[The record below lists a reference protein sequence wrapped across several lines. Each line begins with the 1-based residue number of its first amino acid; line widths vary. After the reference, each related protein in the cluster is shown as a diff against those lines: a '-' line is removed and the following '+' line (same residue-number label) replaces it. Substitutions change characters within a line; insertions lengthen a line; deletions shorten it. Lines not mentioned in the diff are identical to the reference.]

1 MKQKFKKQIVSRGV
15 HLLLGI
21 FFIGLSSFTAF
32 GHQKQVSGTIAGSDG
47 VPIPGVNI
55 LQKGTS
61 NGTVSDFDGNYTL
74 NMGQGSD
81 ILVFS
86 YIGFE
91 TLERS
96 VAGKSNLSVTLEE
109 SAEGLD
115 EVVIVGYG
123 TTKKVNLTGAVGVA
137 SGEVLENRPI
147 ATVGQGLQGV
157 LPGLN
162 VTIQNGDPAQNVDF
176 NIRGFESING
186 GSPLILVDNVPM
198 DLNQINPNDI
208 ASISVLKDASASAIY
223 GARAAFG
230 VILVTTKKGKKG
242 KVNISLSTEQTVTV
256 PIFLIDPITNPYTY
270 MTSQNNLANLNGGTP
285 PYNADRLAGALAYSQ
300 NPTLENAWDRDGDFL
315 YFNGFNDYQDKVITD
330 QSFQKK
336 YDLSVSGA
344 SDEASYYASIGYLG
358 KEGYLVNDR
367 ANQDFQRFNAL
378 LKVDFKVNNWLSL
391 NSKIIYTNTSNG
403 TPNTYGFDASVNS
416 VNRIL
421 PIEPIEF
428 PDLDYYRT
436 PGDRAD
442 YEQFIGENFFNF
454 DSRPYLEE
462 GGLNSDNKHDTW
474 FTQGLTITPF
484 DGFVLKSDFS
494 YNSFFQSV
502 EQVQSEISVIDGD
515 NFSEGIDL
523 SNLRFGPGFSGNT
536 SIINRTQ
543 YNQYFTF
550 NIFGEY
556 TYDKLEDHFF
566 KAMVGFNQEESRT
579 RRLQGRGNDLITS
592 AITDLNATTGD
603 QFVEGGR
610 SHFAIR
616 GAFFRFNYN
625 YKGKYLLEVSGRY
638 DGTSRFPKEDR
649 FGFFPSFSAGW
660 RISEENFMQGASSW
674 LSNLKFRA
682 SYGELG
688 NQIVLKRLP
697 NGQRVQDYYP
707 YVPSLNTGNS
717 DYNIG
722 NGPLPIVTAAGLVSP
737 TLTWESVNTRN
748 FGLDASFLK
757 GRLDLTADVFV
768 RETTDMLLR
777 VGLPDILGADEP
789 AENGAD
795 LETKGWE
802 LTLNWRDKIGDNWKY
817 GVGFNLWDNQTKI
830 TKYGGENPSING
842 FYVGKD
848 IGEIW
853 GFETVG
859 LFESDAA
866 ADAAPDQSAVNGGA
880 WEAGDIQYADLNGDG
895 VIDRGTQS
903 INSETGEFEV
913 GDLKVIGN
921 TTARYSF
928 GFTPRVEYKG
938 LSINMFFQGVFK
950 RDYYP
955 PQGPHAGFWPYN
967 GSLVTQDFLDNS
979 WSPTNPDAYFARPR
993 GTNTK
998 NIQRQTR
1005 FLQDAAYIRL
1015 KNVTINYNL
1024 PQDLVSKF
1032 GMSNASVYLAGQNL
1046 WEATNM
1052 HPTLDP
1058 EQTPSGNLLQQ
1069 YTFERSFSL
1078 GLRVMF

>member
-1 MKQKFKKQIVSRGV
+1 MKQKFKKQFISRSMIC
-15 HLLLGI
+15 LLGI
-21 FFIGLSSFTAF
+21 LFVTLSSFKAF
-32 GHQKQVSGTIAGSDG
+32 SQQKQVKGTITSIDG
-47 VPIPGVNI
+47 VPIPGVNV
-55 LQKGTS
+55 LQKGTG
-61 NGTVSDFDGNYTL
+61 NGAVSDFDGNYALTL
-74 NMGQGSD
+74 TQGSD
-81 ILVFS
+81 VLVFS
-86 YIGFE
+86 YIGYE
-91 TLERS
+91 TIE
-96 VAGKSNLSVTLEE
+96 LSVGGKTTLNVSLQE

-137 SGEVLENRPI
+137 SGEVLDKRPI

-162 VTIQNGDPAQNVDF
+162 VTVQNGDPAQNVDF

-208 ASISVLKDASASAIY
+208 ESISVLKDASAAAIY

-242 KVNISLSTEQTVTV
+242 KVNVTLSTEQTVTV
-256 PIFLIDPITNPYTY
+256 PIFLIEPITDPFVY
-270 MTSQNNLANLNGGTP
+270 MTSQNNLAALNGGAA
-285 PYNADRLAGALAYSQ
+285 PYNDNRLAGALAYSQ
-300 NPTLENAWDRDGDFL
+300 NPTLENAWDRDGNFL

-330 QSFQKK
+330 QSLQKK

-344 SDEASYYASIGYLG
+344 SEEASYYASFGYLG
-358 KEGYLVNDR
+358 KEGYLVSDR
-367 ANQDFQRFNAL
+367 GNQNFERFNAL
-378 LKVDFKVNNWLSL
+378 LKAEFKVNDWLSL
-391 NSKIIYTNTSNG
+391 DSKIIYTNTTSED
-403 TPNTYGFDASVNS
+403 PRTYGDASINS
-416 VNRIL
+416 VNRML
-421 PIEPIEF
+421 PIEPLFF

-442 YEQFIGENFFNF
+442 YEPFIGEAFYNQNVI
-454 DSRPYLEE
+454 PYLEE
-462 GGLNSDNKHDTW
+462 GGRDTYTRHDTW

-494 YNSFFQSV
+494 YNTFYQSYQEV
-502 EQVQSEISVIDGD
+502 KSKIDVIGGSG
-515 NFSEGIDL
+515 FSDGIDL
-523 SNLRFGPGFSGNT
+523 TNVFLDNGFSADDY
-536 SIINRTQ
+536 ILNRNQ

-556 TYDKLEDHFF
+556 TYDKLENHNF
-566 KAMVGFNQEESRT
+566 KAMVGFNQEELRNRT
-579 RRLQGRGNDLITS
+579 LTARADNLLTPG
-592 AITDLNATTGD
+592 ITDISATTGT
-603 QFVEGGR
+603 QTTNGGR
-610 SHFAIR
+610 SHYALR
-616 GAFFRFNYN
+616 GAFFRFNYD

-638 DGTSRFPKEDR
+638 DGTSRFPQEDR
-649 FGFFPSFSAGW
+649 FGFFPSFSTGW

-688 NQIVLKRLP
+688 NQIYTQ
-697 NGQRVQDYYP
+697 NGQQNFYP
-707 YVPSLNTGNS
+707 YVPSLGTGTVE
-717 DYNIG
+717 YTHG
-722 NGPLPIVTAAGLVSP
+722 GAALPIVSAAALVSP
-737 TLTWESVNTRN
+737 TLTWESVNTTN
-748 FGLDASFLK
+748 FGLDASFFK
-757 GRLDLTADVFV
+757 GKLDLTADIFV
-768 RETTDMLLR
+768 RETKDMLLR
-777 VGLPDILGADEP
+777 VNLPDILGAAEP
-789 AENGAD
+789 LENGAD

-802 LTLNWRDKIGDNWKY
+802 LSLNWRDNIGENWKY
-817 GVGFNLWDNQTKI
+817 GIGVNLWDNQTKI
-830 TKYGGENPSING
+830 TKYEGENPSING

-853 GFETVG
+853 GFESVG

-866 ADAAPDQSAVNGGA
+866 AAAAPSQNAVNGGA
-880 WEAGDIQYADLNGDG
+880 WEAGDMQYADLNGDG
-895 VIDRGTQS
+895 IIDRGTQS

-928 GFTPRVEYKG
+928 GLTPRVEYKG
-938 LSINMFFQGVFK
+938 LSVNMFFQGILK

-955 PQGPHAGFWPYN
+955 DIGPHAGFWPYN

-979 WSPTNPDAYFARPR
+979 WSATNPDAYFARPR
-993 GTNTK
+993 GTNVR

-1005 FLQDAAYIRL
+1005 FLQNAAYIRL

-1046 WEATNM
+1046 WEYSNM
-1052 HPTLDP
+1052 RGTLDP

-1078 GLRVMF
+1078 GLRVTF